1 MRELERALL
10 DIAEVRDRLA
20 QSQRFKGYS
29 GIAAAASGCF
39 ALAAGTV
46 QAVLVPL
53 PVSAHDGRIYFSIW
67 LICCAA
73 SLVLNYG
80 AIAHWFAS
88 DASARERWQT
98 RTVGLALL
106 PALLLGAALSFAL
119 VAEGAIRLL
128 PGVWFGCYGV
138 GLMASRAMIP
148 RGAIPIAAALLLA
161 GAALL
166 FTPAQIALAWWV
178 MPIGFG
184 LGQIAIGAMI
194 FAEREKAV

>member
-1 MRELERALL
+1 MQELERALL

-20 QSQRFKGYS
+20 ESQRFRGYS

-39 ALAAGTV
+39 AVVAGAV
-46 QAVLVPL
+46 QALLVPL
-53 PVSAHDGRIYFSIW
+53 VASEREGRLYFSIW
-67 LICCAA
+67 LVCCAA
-73 SLVLNYG
+73 SLIVNYG

-88 DASARERWQT
+88 DESARHRWQT

-119 VAEGAIRLL
+119 VAADLIRLL

-138 GLMASRAMIP
+138 GLIASRAMIP
-148 RGAIPIAAALLLA
+148 RNAVPIAVAFLLL

-166 FTPAQIALAWWV
+166 FAPAQLALAWWV
-178 MPIGFG
+178 PPIGFG
-184 LGQIAIGAMI
+184 AGQIAIGCMI
-194 FAEREKAV
+194 FAEREKGL